1 MSKLKNNTAELQ
13 ALLIA
18 VDELP
23 SAGTGEHD
31 IYEGDYIVTPKVAQ
45 QTLPTAQKLMEA
57 DVLVKAI
64 PFFNTS
70 NTSGGSTVY
79 IGNEV

>member
-23 SAGTGEHD
+23 SASTGEYD
-31 IYEGDYIVTPKVAQ
+31 VYEGDYIVTPKVVQ
-45 QTLPTAQKLMEA
+45 QTLPTAQRLMQA
-57 DVLVKAI
+57 DVLVKEI
-64 PFFNTS
+64 PYAEVTNVS
-70 NTSGGSTVY
+70 NGKTVT
-79 IGNEV
+79 IG

>member
-23 SAGTGEHD
+23 DADTGEYD
-31 IYEGDYIVTPKVAQ
+31 VYEGNYIVTPKVEQ
-45 QTLPTAQKLMEA
+45 QTLKTAQKLMQA
-57 DVLVKAI
+57 DILVKEI
-64 PFFNTS
+64 PYAEVTNLS
-70 NTSGGSTVY
+70 NGKTVT
-79 IGNEV
+79 IG

>member
-23 SAGTGEHD
+23 SASAGEHD
-31 IYEGDYIVTPKVAQ
+31 VYEGDYIVTPKVVQ
-45 QTLPTAQKLMEA
+45 QTLPTAQRLMQA
-57 DVLVKAI
+57 DVLVKEI
-64 PFFNTS
+64 PYAEVTNVS
-70 NTSGGSTVY
+70 NGKTVT
-79 IGNEV
+79 IG